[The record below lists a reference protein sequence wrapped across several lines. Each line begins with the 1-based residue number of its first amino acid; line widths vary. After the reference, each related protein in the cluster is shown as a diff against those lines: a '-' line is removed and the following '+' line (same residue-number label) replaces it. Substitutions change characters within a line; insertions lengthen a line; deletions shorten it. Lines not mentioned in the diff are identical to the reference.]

1 MHAKRTD
8 DEIVKYMIDMMRDR
22 GRTSQGNCIKLDLSN
37 NLNPA
42 ERNAI
47 SDREVNKKNYEGS
60 VNNAAL
66 DTALV
71 MITH

>member
-1 MHAKRTD
+1 MYMLEKRTD

-22 GRTSQGNCIKLDLSN
+22 GRISQGNCIKLDLSN

-47 SDREVNKKNYEGS
+47 SDREVKKTMKD
-60 VNNAAL
+60 L
-66 DTALV
+66 
-71 MITH
+71 

>member
-1 MHAKRTD
+1 MTD
-8 DEIVKYMIDMMRDR
+8 DEIVKYMIDMVTDR
-22 GRTSQGNCIKLDLSN
+22 GRICKGNCSKLDLSN

-42 ERNAI
+42 EKWQIRQIMAT
-47 SDREVNKKNYEGS
+47 KTTMKEGS
-60 VNNAAL
+60 VNNTAL

>member
-1 MHAKRTD
+1 MTD
-8 DEIVKYMIDMMRDR
+8 C
-22 GRTSQGNCIKLDLSN
+22 GRISQGNCSKLDLSN
-37 NLNPA
+37 SLNPA
-42 ERNAI
+42 EKWQIRQIMAT
-47 SDREVNKKNYEGS
+47 KTTMKEGS

>member
-1 MHAKRTD
+1 MTD
-8 DEIVKYMIDMMRDR
+8 C
-22 GRTSQGNCIKLDLSN
+22 GRISQGNCSKLDFSN

-42 ERNAI
+42 EKWQIRQIMAT
-47 SDREVNKKNYEGS
+47 KTTMKEGS